1 MNNQPH
7 LDSRDVRIYPA
18 DPGSP
23 PTIADLRAI
32 ASTAHR
38 AGLASGYETGQR
50 AAQTEIDSL
59 AYERGIADERA
70 RVVRIV
76 EALLPGTLAKTE
88 ILRAI
93 RSGEEPPR

>member
-32 ASTAHR
+32 RREAFL
-38 AGLASGYETGQR
+38 AGYASGLDAG
-50 AAQTEIDSL
+50 ADIAQTEISAL
-59 AYERGIADERA
+59 VYERGIADERA

-76 EALLPGTLAKTE
+76 EKLLPGTLAKTE